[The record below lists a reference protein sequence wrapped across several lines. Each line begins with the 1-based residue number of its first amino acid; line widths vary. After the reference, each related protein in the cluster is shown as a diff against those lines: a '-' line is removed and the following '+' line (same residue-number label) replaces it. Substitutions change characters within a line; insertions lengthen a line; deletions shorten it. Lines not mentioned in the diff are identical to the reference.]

1 MISPNNEKNPKQF
14 VSFYD
19 LRELGF
25 DIFVK
30 SFEKNL
36 SGGRKRESIKVLK
49 VTKKDSSGGEK
60 NIELETIK
68 KLLWVLGID
77 TNKRF
82 WVEPKKYHRTLKDG
96 KKVVDYRYCGYE
108 RLDCPW
114 LLSGRASEEAIALT
128 SSMEDMVEVL
138 DQMKNGGDREP
149 KK

>member
-1 MISPNNEKNPKQF
+1 MVSNKTDKHPKQF
-14 VSFYD
+14 VSFHD

-30 SFEKNL
+30 CFEKNL
-36 SGGRKRESIKVLK
+36 AGGRKRESVKVLK
-49 VTKKDSSGGEK
+49 VTKKNSSGEEK
-60 NIELETIK
+60 TIDLKSIK

-77 TNKRF
+77 TTDKF

-108 RLDCPW
+108 RIDRPW
-114 LLSGRASEEAIALT
+114 LLSGMASEEAIALT
-128 SSMEDMVEVL
+128 SSMEDMNEVL